1 MSSHGNFIDLR
12 GEADLIKQ
20 LKKLSTK
27 TGVATIKK
35 ALRKA
40 GNKIKTSV
48 KLEAPVATGNLKRS
62 IKVFN
67 DGSFA
72 SKNGAL
78 IRVGADRR
86 IAPHA
91 HLVEFG
97 TEDRQLS
104 KPSVVT
110 LASGQVFTIT
120 ETGKMPANN
129 FFERGYDSS
138 RDAAILLFKSELV
151 SAINSI

>member
-1 MSSHGNFIDLR
+1 MSIYQGIDLR
-12 GEADLIKQ
+12 GDADLIKK

-27 TGVATIKK
+27 TGIATLKK

-40 GNKIKTSV
+40 GNKIKTDV
-48 KLEAPVATGNLKRS
+48 KREAPVATGNLKRS

-67 DGSFA
+67 DGSMA
-72 SKNGAL
+72 SRGGAL

-97 TEDRQLS
+97 TEDRQLD

-120 ETGKMPANN
+120 HTGKMPANN
-129 FFERGYDSS
+129 FFERGFNSS
-138 RDAAILLFKSELV
+138 KNTAIQAFTSEIV
-151 SAINSI
+151 TAVNSI